1 MKIKRALFVTGICAV
16 IMAAVVLMYSFTVV
30 RNQTATDVVQKRSE
44 NPYNHKLIDSVINLL
59 QSGDVVLRT
68 GADITSY
75 MFTQMNT
82 QVKTYSHCGIV
93 VVEQGYP
100 FVYHAIGGED
110 NPDQKLRRD
119 SAKFWFSPANNLG
132 LGISRFNLDSD
143 KREYL
148 AKTVQRYFHEQ
159 RKFDMSFDLKTDD
172 RLYCAE
178 FVYKAF
184 NEAMNEDQFI
194 RPSTLFGYTFVA
206 VDNLFLNSRARFI
219 CQVRYK

>member
-1 MKIKRALFVTGICAV
+1 MGMRRALIVAGISVGIVAV
-16 IMAAVVLMYSFTVV
+16 VVLMYSFTVV
-30 RNQTATDVVQKRSE
+30 HHQTSATVVQKRSE
-44 NPYNHKLIDSVINLL
+44 NPYNHKLIDSAIGLL
-59 QSGDVVLRT
+59 QSGDLVLRT

-82 QVKTYSHCGIV
+82 RVKTYSHCGIV
-93 VVEQGYP
+93 VVEHGYP

-132 LGISRFNLDSD
+132 FGISRFDMTPDERTALTQTTL
-143 KREYL
+143 K
-148 AKTVQRYFHEQ
+148 YFREQ
-159 RKFDMSFDLKTDD
+159 RRFDMNFDLKTDD

-184 NEAMNEDQFI
+184 NEAMNDEDFI
-194 RPSTLFGYTFVA
+194 RSSTLFGYSFVA

-219 CQVRYK
+219 CQVRFK